1 MSTATQTWEARATTV
16 YGCFV
21 LCQCV
26 CPSVR
31 ASVPPSQNPLNKQ
44 CVSWCLTVCTAH
56 APLMSIHT
64 GLPVAP
70 LRSLTYS
77 LAHSILPSCSNWHL
91 VQRQADRGPL
101 CPAPP
106 EMWPSCQPSNPV
118 QPPPEPG
125 RNSRLL
131 PLILTPRGTANN
143 SVLVNTTNSTPGGE
157 HFASEISLDYSL

>member
-1 MSTATQTWEARATTV
+1 MTASLDRWGATSAHQ
-16 YGCFV
+16 CLV
-21 LCQCV
+21 LCV
-26 CPSVR
+26 CPSVQTF
-31 ASVPPSQNPLNKQ
+31 VPPSQNRLNKQ

-56 APLMSIHT
+56 APLLSIHT
-64 GLPVAP
+64 GPPVAP
-70 LRSLTYS
+70 VRSFTYS

-91 VQRQADRGPL
+91 VQKQANGRPL
-101 CPAPP
+101 CPTPP

-143 SVLVNTTNSTPGGE
+143 SSLVNTTNSTPGGE
-157 HFASEISLDYSL
+157 HFASQISLD